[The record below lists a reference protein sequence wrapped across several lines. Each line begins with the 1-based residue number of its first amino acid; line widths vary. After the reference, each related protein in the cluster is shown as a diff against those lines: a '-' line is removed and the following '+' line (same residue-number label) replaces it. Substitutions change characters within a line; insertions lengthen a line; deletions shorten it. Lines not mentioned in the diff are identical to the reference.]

1 MYSKL
6 IKKAGAAL
14 MSAALAVNGV
24 AVGAMNVISSSAAD
38 AISVEFEDAAFTGDV
53 TVESGNGASGGSYL
67 KMTES
72 GTITVTFTV
81 EAAGSYNLVFYAGG
95 IGSAKQQSLSLNG
108 TPLDTLAIPES
119 TGFEKIVLQGVN
131 LKAGENALTISKSW
145 GWSNFDKMEV
155 VPFEFPE
162 IKATQAVP
170 CDPEATAEAKSLMAY
185 LNGVY
190 GNNII
195 SGQQEIYSSG
205 HGGNFEYEF
214 DYLKDLTG
222 KLPAVRGFD
231 YLNEANILYGSED
244 GTTDRII
251 DWVKNKNGIA
261 TASWHLT
268 VPKNFANYNVGDKIQ
283 WGDATYSCEWDSNK
297 TKNTATDF
305 NTANVLVEGTKENE
319 YYMTC
324 LGELAKRLEK
334 LQDEGVP
341 LIFRPLHEAEGGG
354 GETGSWFWW
363 GADGSATYKDIW
375 KLTYTTLTEK
385 YGLHNLVWEWNSY
398 NFDTSVNWYPGDEY
412 VDIIGF
418 DKYSCTKY
426 LAENN
431 WQPKV
436 VHDDSAYASTF
447 YGIMDKYESTK
458 LVAMAENDS
467 FSTVENLTNDKAG
480 WLYFCTWYDGG
491 SDNINFLSGKDFN
504 TKEDT
509 IAMYQSDYC
518 ITLDELPADLY
529 STDSSGVTTSS
540 RVTTTTTTTT
550 VVTTTHE
557 DDPDKDFAD
566 VTVNKEGNIIIK
578 FNKPSDEVYL
588 RIDLPEG
595 ITYANGGLG
604 VTIPLNGVYYW
615 ANVQWEAKK
624 SGDVKINLADNLL
637 NVTEGTTEVED
648 EAVIKAAK
656 EMLSTLT
663 EFQGQIWYASDAAG
677 KEAKKDGIQIAAAY
691 TMSGSSDVSST
702 TETTTT
708 TTTTETSSTTSSI
721 ITDLTP
727 EYGDANCDSE
737 VNMADA
743 VFIMQSIANPD
754 KYKLTEIGALNADV
768 DESGDITNKDALIIQ
783 QYKLGLIKVL
793 PYISTGE

>member
-14 MSAALAVNGV
+14 MSAALAVNAS
-24 AVGAMNVISSSAAD
+24 AVGAVNIFGSSAAD
-38 AISVEFEDAAFTGDV
+38 AVRVEFEDAEFTGDV
-53 TVESGNGASGGSYL
+53 TVESGNGSSGGSYL

-72 GTITVTFTV
+72 GTITAKFTV
-81 EAAGSYNLVFYAGG
+81 ETAGSYNLIFYVGG
-95 IGSAKQQSLSLNG
+95 IGGAKQQSLALNG
-108 TPLDTLAIPES
+108 APLDTLAIPES
-119 TGFEKIVLQGVN
+119 TGFEKVVLQGVS
-131 LKAGENALTISKSW
+131 LKAGENTLTINKSW
-145 GWSNFDKMEV
+145 GWSNFDKLEIA
-155 VPFEFPE
+155 PFEFPE
-162 IKATQAVP
+162 IKSTQPVP
-170 CDPEATAEAKSLMAY
+170 CDAKATSEAKSLMAY

-190 GNNII
+190 GKNIL

-214 DYLKDLTG
+214 DYLNDLTG

-231 YLNEANILYGSED
+231 FLNEANILYGSED
-244 GTTDRII
+244 GTVDRII
-251 DWVKNKNGIA
+251 DWVNTKNGIA

-268 VPKNFANYNVGDKIQ
+268 VPKNFKDYNVGDKIQ
-283 WGDATYSCEWDSNK
+283 WGDATYSCSWDSNK

-324 LGELAKRLEK
+324 LEELSKYLLK

-375 KLTYTTLTEK
+375 KLTYNTLTEK
-385 YGLHNLVWEWNSY
+385 YGLHNLIWEWNSY

-431 WQPKV
+431 WQPSI

-458 LVAMAENDS
+458 MVAMAENDS
-467 FSTVENLTNDKAG
+467 FSTLENLTNDKAG

-491 SDNINFLSGKDFN
+491 NADINFLSDPRFN

-509 IAMYQSDYC
+509 IAMYQSEYC

-529 STDSSGVTTSS
+529 KTDAPDVTTTKRS
-540 RVTTTTTTTT
+540 TTTTTTTT

-566 VTVNKEGNIIIK
+566 VKTNKEGNIIIK
-578 FNKPSDEVYL
+578 LNKPSDTVYL

-604 VTIPLNGVYYW
+604 VTIPLGGKYYW

-624 SGDVKINLADNLL
+624 SGDVEVNLADDLL
-637 NVTEGTTEVED
+637 NVTEGTEEVED
-648 EAVIKAAK
+648 ESIINAAK
-656 EMLSTLT
+656 EVLSTLT
-663 EFQGQIWYASDAAG
+663 EFQGQIWYASDSKG
-677 KEAKKDGIQIAAAY
+677 KEAKKEGIQIAAAY
-691 TMSGSSDVSST
+691 TMSDPTSGSSTT
-702 TETTTT
+702 TETTSTT
-708 TTTTETSSTTSSI
+708 TSETTSTSTTVIADEI
-721 ITDLTP
+721 IP
-727 EYGDANCDSE
+727 GDANEDKD

-743 VFIMQSIANPD
+743 VYIMQSIANPD
-754 KYKLTEIGALNADV
+754 KFKLTELGQKQADV
-768 DESGDITNKDALIIQ
+768 DESGDISNKDALLIQ
-783 QYKLGLIKVL
+783 RFKLGLIK
-793 PYISTGE
+793 SFTEAAGK

>member
-1 MYSKL
+1 
-6 IKKAGAAL
+6 

-24 AVGAMNVISSSAAD
+24 AVGAMNCISSSAAE
-38 AISVEFEDAAFTGDV
+38 AISVEFEDATFTDDI
-53 TVESGNGASGGSYL
+53 TVETGNGASGGSYL

-72 GTITVTFTV
+72 GSITVKFTV
-81 EAAGSYNLVFYAGG
+81 ESEGSYNLVFYAGG
-95 IGSAKQQSLSLNG
+95 IGSAKQQSLELNG
-108 TPLDTLAIPES
+108 SPLDTLAIPES
-119 TGFEKIVLQGVN
+119 EGFEKVTLPGVK
-131 LKAGENALTISKSW
+131 LKAGENTLTINKSW
-145 GWSNFDKMEV
+145 GWSNFDKFEV
-155 VPFEFPE
+155 EPFEFPE
-162 IKATQAVP
+162 IKATQAAP
-170 CDPEATAEAKSLMAY
+170 CDSEASAQAKSLMAY
-185 LNGVY
+185 LNSVY
-190 GNNII
+190 GKYIL

-231 YLNEANILYGSED
+231 FLNEANILYGSED
-244 GTTDRII
+244 GTSDRII
-251 DWVKNKNGIA
+251 DWVNEKNGIA

-268 VPKNFANYNVGDKIQ
+268 VPKKFANYNVGDKIQ
-283 WGDATYSCEWDSNK
+283 WGDATYECKWDDNK

-319 YYMTC
+319 YYMAC
-324 LGELAKRLEK
+324 LEALSKSLLK
-334 LQDEGVP
+334 LQEANVP

-363 GADGSATYKDIW
+363 GADGSATYKELW

-385 YGLHNLVWEWNSY
+385 YGIHNLIWEWNSY
-398 NFDTSVNWYPGDEY
+398 NFDTSENWYPGDEY
-412 VDIIGF
+412 VDIIGY

-431 WQPKV
+431 WQPKI

-458 LVAMAENDS
+458 MVAMAENDS

-491 SDNINFLSGKDFN
+491 SDNINFLSGADFN

-518 ITLDELPADLY
+518 LTLDELPADLY
-529 STDSSGVTTSS
+529 QTDASGVTTSS
-540 RVTTTTTTTT
+540 RSTTTTTTTT

-578 FNKPSDEVYL
+578 FSKPSDIVYL
-588 RIDLPEG
+588 RVDLPEG

-604 VTIPLNGVYYW
+604 VTIPLNGKYYW

-624 SGDVKINLADNLL
+624 SGDIKLVLADNLL
-637 NVTEGTTEVED
+637 NVTEGTEEVED
-648 EAVIKAAK
+648 EEIIKAAK
-656 EMLSTLT
+656 KMLSTLT
-663 EFQGQIWYASDAAG
+663 EFQGQIWYASDASG

-691 TMSGSSDVSST
+691 TSKGDSDGSTTTSTT

-708 TTTTETSSTTSSI
+708 TTTETTSTSTTESTTSEI
-721 ITDLTP
+721 VTDEPIEIL
-727 EYGDANCDSE
+727 YGDANCDKE

-743 VFIMQSIANPD
+743 VFIMQCGANPD
-754 KYKLTEIGALNADV
+754 KYQLSEQGEKNADV
-768 DESGDITNKDALIIQ
+768 DLSKDVTNKDALVIQ
-783 QYKLGLIKVL
+783 QYKLGLIEAL
-793 PYISTGE
+793 PHAASAE